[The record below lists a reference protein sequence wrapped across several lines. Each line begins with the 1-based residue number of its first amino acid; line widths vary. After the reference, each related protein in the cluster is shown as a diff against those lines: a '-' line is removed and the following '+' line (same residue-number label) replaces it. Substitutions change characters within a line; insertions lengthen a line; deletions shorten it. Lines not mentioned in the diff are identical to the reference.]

1 MNKNIKIITYQNFP
15 YGGAPANFVRYFS
28 LALEKVGNNV
38 EVIVP
43 TGLSY
48 RNERKS
54 KISRSGRINSIKY
67 NFIGF
72 INNPDSFFFKVL
84 SSLIAFFYTPL
95 YLLCSFIKLKY
106 EILICYNVHF
116 SRTFFLY
123 SVSKILKVKFILI
136 IPEFYEKPK
145 NKIQLIKWFDFYIG
159 LKFLTKYADAHIPL
173 SHYMRDYL
181 ENKLK
186 IRKPIYILPN
196 IMNPDDFSIQT
207 KKPFIE
213 GKHTIGYCG
222 TPTRKDGVLDL
233 IKCFSI
239 LHYKYPNTHLLII
252 GDQINNYSLIPSLIE
267 YTKDLKIEENITFT
281 GLVSFEKIPMLL
293 NSCQIL
299 TLTRPSG
306 IFAQA
311 GFPTKLGEYFAC
323 KIPVLV
329 TKVGDIPYYF
339 ENKKH
344 VVLAE
349 PENIDSM
356 LEGFEILLSNHFDSH
371 SMVEEAFNWMQENLN
386 YKNISI
392 KLSEFVTNI

>member
-1 MNKNIKIITYQNFP
+1 
-15 YGGAPANFVRYFS
+15 
-28 LALEKVGNNV
+28 
-38 EVIVP
+38 
-43 TGLSY
+43 
-48 RNERKS
+48 
-54 KISRSGRINSIKY
+54 
-67 NFIGF
+67 
-72 INNPDSFFFKVL
+72 
-84 SSLIAFFYTPL
+84 
-95 YLLCSFIKLKY
+95 
-106 EILICYNVHF
+106 
-116 SRTFFLY
+116 
-123 SVSKILKVKFILI
+123 
-136 IPEFYEKPK
+136 
-145 NKIQLIKWFDFYIG
+145 
-159 LKFLTKYADAHIPL
+159 
-173 SHYMRDYL
+173 
-181 ENKLK
+181 
-186 IRKPIYILPN
+186 
-196 IMNPDDFSIQT
+196 MNPDDFSIQT